1 MMNHSGKKRGWRAA
15 SPMLLLTF
23 SYVNRLAPSDAKR
36 RPIHRTLPRRRSRRC
51 LSAHVHLYL
60 LRLGLFA
67 LRDGQRQHAVFIVGL
82 DGFGVDRICQCK
94 AASERAVAALYAQVV
109 LLVGDFLELALSANG
124 QNIVLDADVQL
135 LRPNVRQ
142 VGFNDELMPAF
153 RNVDR
158 RYPGSQILLLRC
170 APEKIA
176 EQAIQL
182 SVKRAA
188 WLPTIQSSHYMAP
201 PISLQQ
207 SNHKILARDC

>member
-1 MMNHSGKKRGWRAA
+1 MMNHSSKKRGWRAA

-23 SYVNRLAPSDAKR
+23 SNVNRLAPSDAKR
-36 RPIHRTLPRRRSRRC
+36 RPIHPTLPRRRSCRC
-51 LSAHVHLYL
+51 LSAYVHLYL

-67 LRDGQRQHAVFIVGL
+67 LGDGQRQHAVFIVGL

-94 AASERAVAALYAQVV
+94 AASERTVAALYAQVV
-109 LLVGDFLELALSANG
+109 LLVGLFAGACSVGDFLELALSANG

-135 LRPNVRQ
+135 FRPNVRQ

-201 PISLQQ
+201 PIS
-207 SNHKILARDC
+207 